1 MNEDV
6 DVWYP
11 PSKVKW
17 DLWMRPG
24 DGASDKFLVDF
35 AETAAE
41 FGNRAT
47 FVPQMF
53 IYDGC
58 PLESNN
64 TSRCAN
70 LCTTAGPYCDFA
82 GDEYGSIGNKM
93 VEESLRR
100 IVIWSLYKEIDDG
113 REWWEYIKR
122 FSELCSNSSNRFYG
136 LDTCA
141 ADAMKEA
148 SIDVQDVYSLMSSS
162 GDLWS
167 YGNNSFLEEQIE
179 LQTFLPDLN
188 RFNPTLYINGQKVD
202 IDELDDGVVFRA
214 ICSGYQFGDDPEVC
228 SSRDGTDI
236 NMIVIV
242 CGIMLIVSAFFVVF
256 GCNLHR
262 KINKGASESVEEDG
276 EVEVESVDNDRS

>member
-1 MNEDV
+1 
-6 DVWYP
+6 
-11 PSKVKW
+11 
-17 DLWMRPG
+17 
-24 DGASDKFLVDF
+24 
-35 AETAAE
+35 
-41 FGNRAT
+41 
-47 FVPQMF
+47 
-53 IYDGC
+53 
-58 PLESNN
+58 
-64 TSRCAN
+64 
-70 LCTTAGPYCDFA
+70 
-82 GDEYGSIGNKM
+82 
-93 VEESLRR
+93 
-100 IVIWSLYKEIDDG
+100 
-113 REWWEYIKR
+113 
-122 FSELCSNSSNRFYG
+122 
-136 LDTCA
+136 
-141 ADAMKEA
+141 
-148 SIDVQDVYSLMSSS
+148 
-162 GDLWS
+162 LWS
-167 YGNNSFLEEQIE
+167 YGTNSFLEEQIE